1 MLALPTLVKTRYAGK
16 RNIRLREIL
25 VLTQFII
32 SVSVIACALLMSLQM
47 RYVSHKPLG
56 FNKENRLIVTLQ
68 GADLYDKLPIIQNEL
83 EKNSNILGISTAS
96 TVIGQGLS
104 LTLTKADNNDGVLED
119 MELRWMSV
127 GDDYLKV
134 MGMSLIVGRDFSKKL
149 LTDVETSYIVNEAL
163 VKRMGW
169 KDPLGKRIQMF
180 GDNASGRVIGVVKD
194 FHFESLHRQID
205 PFAFLRLEIDTKS
218 LSAQARVGIRT
229 FLVLQISGNDIPSTL
244 AFLQEKFAEFDP
256 DHPFRYEFLDESL
269 DELYSTEA
277 SLMKLIGIF
286 AGVCIL
292 ISCMGLFGL
301 SAFTTEQRTKEIGI
315 RKVLG
320 ASTWQ
325 IITMLSGNILLL
337 VLGGA
342 IVGSLVAYYVMDEWL
357 TSFAYHTGINPFVFI
372 LSALVAA
379 MVAFITIALQSFKT
393 ARANPVNALR
403 YE

>member
-1 MLALPTLVKTRYAGK
+1 
-16 RNIRLREIL
+16 
-25 VLTQFII
+25 
-32 SVSVIACALLMSLQM
+32 M
-47 RYVSHKPLG
+47 R
-56 FNKENRLIVTLQ
+56 
-68 GADLYDKLPIIQNEL
+68 
-83 EKNSNILGISTAS
+83 
-96 TVIGQGLS
+96 
-104 LTLTKADNNDGVLED
+104 
-119 MELRWMSV
+119 V

-134 MGMSLIVGRDFSKKL
+134 MGMSLIAGKDFSKKL
-149 LTDVETSYIVNEAL
+149 LTDMGTSYIVNEAL
-163 VKRMGW
+163 VKWMGW

-205 PFAFLRLEIDTKS
+205 PFALLRLEIDTKS
-218 LSAQARVGIRT
+218 LSAQARKGIRVY
-229 FLVLQISGNDIPSTL
+229 LVLQISGNDIPSTL

-269 DELYSTEA
+269 DELYLTEA

-301 SAFTTEQRTKEIGI
+301 AAFTTEQRTKEIGI

-325 IITMLSGNILLL
+325 IITMLSRKILLL
-337 VLGGA
+337 VLCGA
-342 IVGSLVAYYVMDEWL
+342 LIGSLIAYYAMDEWL
-357 TSFAYHTGINPFVFI
+357 TGFAYRIGINPVVF
-372 LSALVAA
+372 LFSAVVAA
-379 MVAFITIALQSFKT
+379 GVAFITVAVQSYKT
-393 ARANPVNALR
+393 ARANPVEALR